1 MEPWKFLYSGES
13 SLDCRNVLQI
23 KNNGSE
29 RFFLEP
35 KMFHLLLPFGIF
47 SLENVK
53 QLWLRLSVDS
63 SQNNLQIA
71 LLLWDRG
78 LPSKE
83 ISLILL
89 YLAVVKELL
98 I

>member
-1 MEPWKFLYSGES
+1 MSITAPTLLEITVLYWHQWFQEEPLTSMEPWKVLYSGES

-47 SLENVK
+47 ILENVK
-53 QLWLRLSVDS
+53 QL
-63 SQNNLQIA
+63 
-71 LLLWDRG
+71 
-78 LPSKE
+78 
-83 ISLILL
+83 
-89 YLAVVKELL
+89 
-98 I
+98 